1 MGVPKIYE
9 MIVGLTSHRLPPNP
23 PDNFSL
29 TFLCFL
35 ATLGASYILVLLVSG
50 QPVGGD
56 AVAAA
61 SWGIIF
67 QLTRFALIQPC
78 NKTSNQKRSNLETVC
93 EKATRHFLAI
103 SKPLFALRVCR
114 MNFTGCFAAGRRPKL
129 HLYLWKVNLYLGL
142 WGKKEV
148 TSLILHDLYRSACIV
163 MVVKCGRLRWAGYVA
178 SVNITKWETVWFV
191 RVSWFC

>member
-1 MGVPKIYE
+1 MISILKMGVPKIYE
-9 MIVGLTSHRLPPNP
+9 MVVGLTSHRRPPPNP

-35 ATLGASYILVLLVSG
+35 ATLGASYSLVLLVSG
-50 QPVGGD
+50 QPVGD
-56 AVAAA
+56 VAAAA

-78 NKTSNQKRSNLETVC
+78 NKRANQKRSNLETVC
-93 EKATRHFLAI
+93 EKATRHFLAK

-142 WGKKEV
+142 RGKKEV
-148 TSLILHDLYRSACIV
+148 TSLILHNKELCDLYRSACIV
-163 MVVKCGRLRWAGYVA
+163 RVVKCGRLRWAGYVA
-178 SVNITKWETVWFV
+178 SVDIT
-191 RVSWFC
+191 